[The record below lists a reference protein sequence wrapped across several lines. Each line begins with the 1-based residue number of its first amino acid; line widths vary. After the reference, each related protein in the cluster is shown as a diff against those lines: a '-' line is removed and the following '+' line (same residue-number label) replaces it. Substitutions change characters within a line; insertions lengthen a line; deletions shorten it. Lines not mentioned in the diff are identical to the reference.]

1 MSKKNRA
8 KSKAKRFGEGSA
20 KPIVSAATYGV
31 GGNAFAQ
38 AIADPVST
46 VHSNKPELLVVDGYN
61 VIHCTPRYEKL
72 VYDHSDDP
80 YSSDVHDMARTA
92 LINDVAAFAQGRYE
106 AVIVFDGAGNI
117 SSERPNLPARG
128 VRIKFSPTGVS
139 ADTVVQKLC
148 IEAREEGRAC
158 SVVSSDGTIQAVV
171 MGKGVTR
178 ISSRMLVDEIKQID
192 NDVHEAEEAP
202 QIKMTLGSR
211 LSPEALAKLK
221 ALRESWANTC
231 NARLDETARID
242 HRSLEDQGSD
252 LEPTIHEGY
261 AARAIERAGGV
272 SERCQTNREIR
283 RSNSLLTAVRAELGR
298 IFDRLGELFAAKI
311 GRLRR
316 RQARPEPA
324 EPNWRYFEG
333 DARRQ
338 LEADKADHTAAIRGK
353 LMDARA
359 DVGNREEWWRSHGTE
374 EHEAA
379 KQIIDVARAA
389 SREARDANIF
399 KRGRLLRNAEQVAG
413 EQSERLRGAVP
424 WLEDADI
431 PADWDQANRFRMRTT
446 KAIYDHDMQ
455 PRTRLV
461 AELER
466 RLEQAERAESER
478 PSPEQVKAL
487 ALRMAEQRAQA
498 ENPTQ
503 DTKRPAPSGDEPL
516 DLSEPEDWGEAS
528 PFESR
533 QALRTKADLLNEIRQ
548 RMDRL
553 TGQRE
558 AEQRQIDPWQVQPP
572 QRRGHGR

>member
-128 VRIKFSPTGVS
+128 VRVEFSPTGVS

-221 ALRESWANTC
+221 ALR
-231 NARLDETARID
+231 
-242 HRSLEDQGSD
+242 
-252 LEPTIHEGY
+252 
-261 AARAIERAGGV
+261 
-272 SERCQTNREIR
+272 
-283 RSNSLLTAVRAELGR
+283 GR
-298 IFDRLGELFAAKI
+298 
-311 GRLRR
+311 
-316 RQARPEPA
+316 
-324 EPNWRYFEG
+324 
-333 DARRQ
+333 
-338 LEADKADHTAAIRGK
+338 
-353 LMDARA
+353 
-359 DVGNREEWWRSHGTE
+359 
-374 EHEAA
+374 
-379 KQIIDVARAA
+379 
-389 SREARDANIF
+389 
-399 KRGRLLRNAEQVAG
+399 
-413 EQSERLRGAVP
+413 
-424 WLEDADI
+424 
-431 PADWDQANRFRMRTT
+431 
-446 KAIYDHDMQ
+446 
-455 PRTRLV
+455 
-461 AELER
+461 
-466 RLEQAERAESER
+466 
-478 PSPEQVKAL
+478 
-487 ALRMAEQRAQA
+487 
-498 ENPTQ
+498 
-503 DTKRPAPSGDEPL
+503 
-516 DLSEPEDWGEAS
+516 
-528 PFESR
+528 
-533 QALRTKADLLNEIRQ
+533 
-548 RMDRL
+548 
-553 TGQRE
+553 
-558 AEQRQIDPWQVQPP
+558 
-572 QRRGHGR
+572 